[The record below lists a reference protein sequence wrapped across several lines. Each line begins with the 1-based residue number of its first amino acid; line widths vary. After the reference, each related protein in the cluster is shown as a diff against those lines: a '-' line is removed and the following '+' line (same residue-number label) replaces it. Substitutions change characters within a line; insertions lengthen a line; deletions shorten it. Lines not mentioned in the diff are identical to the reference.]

1 MKMVGNMALSDASID
16 EFIEIYAEEYGER
29 LTREEA
35 RPIATNLVNF
45 FRLISRPPPNE
56 IAQSQGEAEAS

>member
-1 MKMVGNMALSDASID
+1 MTLSDASLD
-16 EFIEIYAEEYGER
+16 EFIEIYAQEFDER

-45 FRLISRPPPNE
+45 FRLMLKLPPKE
-56 IAQSQGEAEAS
+56 IAQSDTAKYARASPQ